1 LRQRQHQ
8 DFLNEDDELA
18 TPVAKVVE
26 MKPKKDK
33 EKINIPSEM
42 LATPGC

>member
-8 DFLNEDDELA
+8 DFLNENDGLA

-26 MKPKKDK
+26 MKQKKDK
-33 EKINIPSEM
+33 KK
-42 LATPGC
+42 